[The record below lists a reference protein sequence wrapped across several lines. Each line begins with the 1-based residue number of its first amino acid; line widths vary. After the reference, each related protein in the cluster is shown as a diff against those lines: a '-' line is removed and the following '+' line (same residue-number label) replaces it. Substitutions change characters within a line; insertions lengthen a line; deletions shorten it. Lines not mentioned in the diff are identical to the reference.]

1 MSITLMVCRLLIL
14 RVASSLLN
22 TFVAFHIFCSPL
34 SKSLISQNRNVYLPH
49 VLFALKLC
57 LLFQRFVQSLAD
69 QPHALHDLM
78 KSFMTRLHFGPK

>member
-1 MSITLMVCRLLIL
+1 MSIILMVFRLLISL
-14 RVASSLLN
+14 VAFPFLC

-34 SKSLISQNRNVYLPH
+34 SKSWISQNHNVYLLL